1 MKMDSDYASIA
12 NQTLL
17 DIHNGLVKSF
27 DDVAK
32 CFKFIEDEHKYS
44 EADRA
49 NIPEMN
55 SCTCHT
61 SMNDSDPGDK
71 CSFQAMVSNTV

>member
-1 MKMDSDYASIA
+1 MKMDSDYDASIA

-49 NIPEMN
+49 NIPVAPVI
-55 SCTCHT
+55 H
-61 SMNDSDPGDK
+61 
-71 CSFQAMVSNTV
+71 Q